1 MFVELLK
8 AWRMCFLCRDFTLD
22 VGNKIN
28 LTFTF
33 LHIMRLSNERGKSIL
48 NIVIGFVENAKLSK
62 YAERHKLYDCQT
74 TFTIINT
81 NGAHFWNYVQ
91 ST

>member
-8 AWRMCFLCRDFTLD
+8 AWRSCFLCRDFTLD
-22 VGNKIN
+22 VGNEMN

-33 LHIMRLSNERGKSIL
+33 LPTMRLSNELEKSIL
-48 NIVIGFVENAKLSK
+48 NIVIG
-62 YAERHKLYDCQT
+62 LYDCQT

>member
-8 AWRMCFLCRDFTLD
+8 AWRSCFLCRDFTLD
-22 VGNKIN
+22 VGNEIN

-33 LHIMRLSNERGKSIL
+33 LHTMRLSNEREKSIL
-48 NIVIGFVENAKLSK
+48 NIVIGFVEK
-62 YAERHKLYDCQT
+62 YDCQT
-74 TFTIINT
+74 TFTIINI

>member
-8 AWRMCFLCRDFTLD
+8 AWRMYFLCRYFTLD

-48 NIVIGFVENAKLSK
+48 NIVIGFVEK
-62 YAERHKLYDCQT
+62 YDCLT
-74 TFTIINT
+74 RFTIIDI

>member
-33 LHIMRLSNERGKSIL
+33 LHITRLSNERGKSIL
-48 NIVIGFVENAKLSK
+48 NIVIGFVE
-62 YAERHKLYDCQT
+62 YDCQT

-81 NGAHFWNYVQ
+81 NGAHFWNYV
-91 ST
+91 

>member
-33 LHIMRLSNERGKSIL
+33 LHIMRISNGRGKSIL
-48 NIVIGFVENAKLSK
+48 NIVIGFVEK
-62 YAERHKLYDCQT
+62 YDCQT
-74 TFTIINT
+74 RFTIINI
-81 NGAHFWNYVQ
+81 NGAHFWSYVH